1 MREDFPT
8 NPNSFDNL
16 LIQNPSLAP
25 HPTPPQKKK
34 KSHTTLQPTAK
45 SKKAK
50 GGEAKKALPPR
61 RSKIWDD
68 RVAKMS
74 DHADLIVRIFF
85 SLTLITRIKSLLSQI
100 LKAWNHKNHP

>member
-34 KSHTTLQPTAK
+34 KISHHPPTHREVEKGEGRRGQK
-45 SKKAK
+45 SATATQVEDLGWQ
-50 GGEAKKALPPR
+50 GGEDVRPCWFDSPYFF
-61 RSKIWDD
+61 
-68 RVAKMS
+68 
-74 DHADLIVRIFF
+74 LID
-85 SLTLITRIKSLLSQI
+85 SH
-100 LKAWNHKNHP
+100 HKNQEPSLSDSQSLES